1 MLSSAAIFQHL
12 DDFVQLS
19 GQLPGPPFAEL
30 VGKAAIVPECFLAR
44 LAEAGP
50 DGFAHVGL
58 SQIAKD
64 RTGIVDLV
72 RERDA
77 QNVVIGGVEMGRYA
91 SSRFRQSAFRSP
103 LAVSARLSEHAAT
116 TWATRSPNRLRTSS
130 SRALPP

>member
-64 RTGIVDLV
+64 RAGIVDLV
-72 RERDA
+72 RQRDA
-77 QNVVIGGVEMGRYA
+77 QNVVIGGVEMREMGLLSLLPVRLALAFGRIGKA
-91 SSRFRQSAFRSP
+91 VRARRHHTRDTITESVADILQP
-103 LAVSARLSEHAAT
+103 CLAA
-116 TWATRSPNRLRTSS
+116 
-130 SRALPP
+130 